1 MASRKK
7 LLYGLIFSAFMPILM
22 AVIILRPDTAITVI
36 LCITALLAVITAM
49 KIMRGSEEAIPSSP
63 PASPETAK
71 RQSGAEPDFV
81 LNRILPAID
90 DVLSEY
96 DNKSLSTGNHHLH
109 CRLREKL
116 TPILTEDSNRT
127 AIMEEK
133 EATVVLAD
141 LRGFT
146 SIAENYSPLEVA
158 DMLNRYFTIMSK
170 IIYHHGGI
178 VDKFVGDSIMALFG
192 IPVRGGND
200 VENALCAAIEMQI
213 AMNEFNAE
221 NKKRSVPDQYMGIGI
236 NTGKVLAGRIGSE
249 LHSEH
254 TVIGDEINMTS
265 RIEAYTLRGQIL
277 ISSNTYAQAQK
288 LVTVKTPMH
297 ISVKGKRD
305 PLIIY
310 ELLAVGPPHSL
321 RVPEREVR
329 KSLRAEV
336 DFPFKFQLCFG
347 KIVSTDL
354 HDGRILDISTG
365 GMLIRTSIELQAHVN
380 IKFRLAPNITGDEGE
395 DIYGKI
401 IRVVK
406 NGEHWESNIEFTT
419 ISAKDSGAINE
430 LVHRIV
436 GPRFC
441 SKHNPSTPRKP
452 SDGCMSNSTVR
463 NGTQR
468 P

>member
-7 LLYGLIFSAFMPILM
+7 LLYGLIFSAFIPILM
-22 AVIILRPDTAITVI
+22 AVIILRPDPATTVI
-36 LCITALLAVITAM
+36 LCVTALLAVMTAM
-49 KIMRGSEEAIPSSP
+49 KIIQGSRETIPPSTPVVSTD
-63 PASPETAK
+63 TAK
-71 RQSGAEPDFV
+71 RPSSAEPDFV
-81 LNRILPAID
+81 LNRLLPAID
-90 DVLSEY
+90 EVLSEC
-96 DNKSLSTGNHHLH
+96 DNKSLSTDNHDLQS
-109 CRLREKL
+109 RLREKI
-116 TPILTEDSNRT
+116 TPILTENFNRT

-133 EATVVLAD
+133 ETTVVLAD

-158 DMLNRYFTIMSK
+158 DMLNRYFIIMSRV
-170 IIYHHGGI
+170 IYRHGGI

-192 IPVRGGND
+192 IPVRSGND
-200 VENALCAAIEMQI
+200 VENALCAAIEMQL

-277 ISSNTYAQAQK
+277 ISNNTYAQAQK
-288 LVTVKTPMH
+288 LVTVKAPMH

-310 ELLAVGPPHSL
+310 ELLAIGPPYNLH
-321 RVPEREVR
+321 VPEREVR

-336 DFPFKFQLCFG
+336 DFPFQFQLCFG
-347 KIVSTDL
+347 KIVSTDF

-365 GMLIRTSIELQAHVN
+365 GMLIRTSIEVQAHVN
-380 IKFRLAPNITGDEGE
+380 IKFRLAPNITVDGGE

-401 IRVVK
+401 IRVIK
-406 NGEHWESNIEFTT
+406 KAEHWESNIEFTT
-419 ISAKDSGAINE
+419 ISAKDSGAIKE
-430 LVHRIV
+430 MVHRLV
-436 GPRFC
+436 GHP
-441 SKHNPSTPRKP
+441 HLLNT
-452 SDGCMSNSTVR
+452 
-463 NGTQR
+463 
-468 P
+468 